1 MVAPGG
7 EASKVPARVTG
18 VVPGDVESRL
28 AWVRE
33 KPTISR
39 YLAASRQL
47 RSLTPPT
54 WPRVR
59 VAVLRN
65 FTVEPIEA
73 YICVKGASAGIAVD
87 VQIGGYDTAMR
98 DSLIT
103 ESWLFDYQPDVVII
117 ALSLENLAPTFFNR
131 YLTLSASQASEAA
144 QQAASFIRRI
154 VSAIRERTTATIA
167 IHNFALP
174 RHPLEGLAETSSM
187 TSLTSRIR
195 SLNQELVALA
205 SGMGN
210 VFIVDFERIAERTP
224 IDVRNWLAARA
235 PFTPLILQELSDV
248 YARIFRA
255 RAGRS
260 RKVLVLDC
268 DGTLWGGIIGE
279 DHIGGILLGEAYPG
293 SAYVG
298 LQEAALNLSK
308 RGVLLALCSA
318 NNEADVDEVLD
329 HHPSMVLRKS
339 DISARRVNWID
350 KATNLRAIASDLNL
364 GLDSLV
370 FVDDDPYQ
378 CEMVRTLL
386 PTVLVVQLPPEPSEY
401 RAAIESLDCFDAV
414 GLTDEDRRRV
424 ELYKDAQ
431 AREAARESYVSLDGY
446 YRSLEMVA
454 EVGRIDEISATRIA
468 QLTQKTNQFNLT
480 TRRYTAEQLLSL
492 ARRSGVEILSIR
504 VRDRFGDVGLVG
516 VAIIVPG
523 VHAEEAEIDTLLL
536 SCRVLGRGLEDVLL
550 YATAIQAKEMGY
562 RSLRGTYAPTARNQA
577 VATFY
582 PDRGFNGQVED
593 DTSWIVTLGQVEL
606 EPPAWFATIA
616 LPSNMRTGAV
626 TR

>member
-1 MVAPGG
+1 
-7 EASKVPARVTG
+7 VTG
-18 VVPGDVESRL
+18 VVPGDVESCL

>member
-1 MVAPGG
+1 VVAPGG
-7 EASKVPARVTG
+7 EASKVPARVTS

-73 YICVKGASAGIAVD
+73 YICVKGASVGIAVD

-131 YLTLSASQASEAA
+131 FLTLSASQASEAA

-224 IDVRNWLAARA
+224 IDVRNWLVARA
-235 PFTPLILQELSDV
+235 PFTPLILEELSDV
-248 YARIFRA
+248 YARILRA

-279 DHIGGILLGEAYPG
+279 DHIGGILLDEAYPG
-293 SAYVG
+293 SAYVA

-370 FVDDDPYQ
+370 FVDDDPHQ

-480 TRRYTAEQLLSL
+480 TRRYTAEQLLGL

-504 VRDRFGDVGLVG
+504 VRDRFGDIGLVG

>member
-1 MVAPGG
+1 VN
-7 EASKVPARVTG
+7 G

-39 YLAASRQL
+39 YLAARRQL
-47 RSLTPPT
+47 RLLTPLD

-73 YICVKGASAGIAVD
+73 YTCVKGASAGIAVD

-131 YLTLSASQASEAA
+131 FLTLSAPQASQAA
-144 QQAASFIRRI
+144 QQTASFIRQI
-154 VSAIRERTTATIA
+154 VSAIRERSTATIV

-195 SLNQELVALA
+195 GLNQELVALA

-210 VFIVDFERIAERTP
+210 AFIVDFERMAERTP
-224 IDVRNWLAARA
+224 IDSRNWLVARA
-235 PFTPLILQELSDV
+235 PFTPLILEELSDV
-248 YARIFRA
+248 YARILRA

-279 DHIGGILLGEAYPG
+279 DHIGGIRLGEAYPG

-318 NNEADVDEVLD
+318 NNEADVDEVFD

-350 KATNLRAIASDLNL
+350 KVTNLRAIASDLNL

-370 FVDDDPYQ
+370 FVDDDPHQ

-386 PTVLVVQLPPEPSEY
+386 PAVLVVQLPPEPSEY
-401 RAAIESLDCFDAV
+401 RAAIESLECFNAV

-424 ELYKDAQ
+424 ELYRNEQ
-431 AREAARESYVSLDGY
+431 AREVARQSASSLDEY
-446 YRSLEMVA
+446 YRSLEMTA

-480 TRRYTAEQLLSL
+480 TRRYTAEELVHL
-492 ARRSGVEILSIR
+492 ARQPGVEILSIR
-504 VRDRFGDVGLVG
+504 VRDRFGDAGLVG
-516 VAIIVPG
+516 VAILVPG
-523 VHAEEAEIDTLLL
+523 AHADEAQIDTFLL

-550 YATAIQAKEMGY
+550 HATAIQGKAIGY
-562 RSLRGTYAPTARNQA
+562 RRLRGTYVTTARNQA
-577 VATFY
+577 VAAFY
-582 PDRGFNGQVED
+582 PDHGFRRHVED
-593 DTSWIVTLGQVEL
+593 DTSWSLMLGEADLAV
-606 EPPAWFATIA
+606 PGWFATIA
-616 LPSNMRTGAV
+616 LPGHPRIGAV
-626 TR
+626 TG

>member
-144 QQAASFIRRI
+144 RQAASFIRRI

-195 SLNQELVALA
+195 TLNQELVALA

-248 YARIFRA
+248 YARILRA

-364 GLDSLV
+364 GLNSLV
-370 FVDDDPYQ
+370 FVDDDPHQ

-424 ELYKDAQ
+424 ELYRNEH
-431 AREAARESYVSLDGY
+431 AREAARQSASSLDEY
-446 YRSLEMVA
+446 YRSLEMTA

-480 TRRYTAEQLLSL
+480 ARRYTAEELVHL
-492 ARRSGVEILSIR
+492 ARQSGVEILSIR
-504 VRDRFGDVGLVG
+504 VRDRFGDAGLVG
-516 VAIIVPG
+516 VAILVPG
-523 VHAEEAEIDTLLL
+523 AHADEAEINTFLL
-536 SCRVLGRGLEDVLL
+536 SCRVLGRRVEDVLL
-550 YATAIQAKEMGY
+550 YAAAIQGKAMGY
-562 RSLRGTYAPTARNQA
+562 RRLRGTYVTTARNQA

-582 PDRGFNGQVED
+582 PDHGFSRQAED
-593 DTSWIVTLGQVEL
+593 DTSWSLMLGEADLAV
-606 EPPAWFATIA
+606 PGWFATIA
-616 LPSNMRTGAV
+616 LPGNPQIGAV
-626 TR
+626 TG

>member
-1 MVAPGG
+1 VVAPGG
-7 EASKVPARVTG
+7 GASKVPAHVNG
-18 VVPGDVESRL
+18 VVPDDVESRL

-47 RSLTPPT
+47 RPLTPPD
-54 WPRVR
+54 WPLVR

-65 FTVEPIEA
+65 FTIEPIEA
-73 YICVKGASAGIAVD
+73 YLCVKGASAGIAVD
-87 VQIGGYDTAMR
+87 VRIGGYDTAMR
-98 DSLIT
+98 DSLMT
-103 ESWLFDYQPDVVII
+103 EGWLFDYQPDIVII

-131 YLTLSASQASEAA
+131 FLTLSPSQASEAA
-144 QQAASFIRRI
+144 QQAVSFIRQI
-154 VSAIRERTTATIA
+154 VSALRERTTATIA

-174 RHPLEGLAETSSM
+174 RNPIEGLAEMSSM
-187 TSLTSRIR
+187 SSLTSRIR

-210 VFIVDFERIAERTP
+210 VFIVDFERMAERTP
-224 IDVRNWLAARA
+224 IDARNWLVARA
-235 PFTPLILQELSDV
+235 PFTPSILEELSDV
-248 YARIFRA
+248 YARILRA

-279 DHIGGILLGEAYPG
+279 DHIGGIRLGEAYPG
-293 SAYVG
+293 SSYIG

-318 NNEADVDEVLD
+318 NNEADVDEVFD

-350 KATNLRAIASDLNL
+350 KATNLREIASDLNL

-370 FVDDDPYQ
+370 FVDDDPHQ

-386 PTVLVVQLPPEPSEY
+386 PAVLVVQLPPEPTEY

-424 ELYKDAQ
+424 ELYRSEE
-431 AREAARESYVSLDGY
+431 ARAVARQSASSLDAY

-454 EVGRIDEISATRIA
+454 EVGRIDEVSATRIA

-480 TRRYTAEQLLSL
+480 TRRYTTEELLHLS
-492 ARRSGVEILSIR
+492 RQVGVEILSIR
-504 VRDRFGDVGLVG
+504 VRDRFGDTGLVG
-516 VAIIVPG
+516 VAILVPG
-523 VHAEEAEIDTLLL
+523 AHADEAEIDTFLL
-536 SCRVLGRGLEDVLL
+536 SCRVLGRGVEDVLL
-550 YATAIQAKEMGY
+550 HATAMQGRAMGY
-562 RSLRGTYAPTARNQA
+562 RSLRGSYVTTARNQA

-582 PDRGFNGQVED
+582 PDHGFSPHVED
-593 DTSWIVTLGQVEL
+593 DTSWSLMLGEADVAV
-606 EPPAWFATIA
+606 PAWFATIA
-616 LPSNMRTGAV
+616 LPGNPQIGAL
-626 TR
+626 TK